1 MQKIKQTKE
10 LLWKAKEEAARY
22 GNLDEMERLKL
33 ELRCLYD
40 KEEKMWQQRSHLQWL
55 QNGDRNTRFFHSTA
69 TQRK

>member
-1 MQKIKQTKE
+1 MQKIKRMKE

-40 KEEKMWQQRSHLQWL
+40 KEEKMWQQRSRLQWL
-55 QNGDRNTRFFHSTA
+55 QNGD
-69 TQRK
+69 